1 MPQLGETVT
10 EGTVTRWL
18 KAIGEHVEV
27 DEPLLEVSTDKVDT
41 EIPSVASGV
50 LREILIPEG
59 DTVPVGT
66 ALARIGDGAGGDEA
80 GGTFG
85 PGTTGVAAASESTT
99 APAATP
105 EPRPPVA
112 PSHPTTSE
120 PVVDVR
126 DTTSPS
132 RRSTTATGSAAF
144 LSPVVRRLLEEH
156 QLDPADIEATGAGGR
171 LTAADVRAHV
181 RAARS
186 TPTATPPAA
195 AVDTPGVAP
204 PSSRPG
210 APPQPPARQPTVPP
224 PPMVATDAEIIPFS
238 SIRRRTAAHMV
249 TSLATSAH
257 TLVAVEVDYHRVER
271 VRAAHKVAFREREGV
286 GLSYLPFIARAVVD
300 AIGEYPM
307 INASVGD
314 DELIVHRDVN
324 LGIAVDLDFEGLI
337 VPVVRQAHHLRLAAL
352 TRAMAEQAAKARAG
366 SLSPDDVTGGT
377 FTITNAGGYG
387 TLLTTPII
395 AQPQVAILSTDGV
408 AMRPAAIRQPGAAWG
423 LTVHPLGNLAL
434 SFDHRAVDGAY
445 ASAFMA
451 RVRETLQDRDWAAE
465 VGT

>member
-18 KAIGEHVEV
+18 KTIGDRVEI

-41 EIPSVASGV
+41 EIPSAAAGV
-50 LREILIPEG
+50 LSEILIPEG
-59 DTVPVGT
+59 DTVPIGT
-66 ALARIGDGAGGDEA
+66 ALARIGDGAADTA
-80 GGTFG
+80 TATGTDR
-85 PGTTGVAAASESTT
+85 AAATT
-99 APAATP
+99 DPEEDPAEVPPAEDDETPAP
-105 EPRPPVA
+105 
-112 PSHPTTSE
+112 E

-126 DTTSPS
+126 DAPPATLRTTG
-132 RRSTTATGSAAF
+132 ATGSATF

-156 QLDPADIEATGAGGR
+156 DLHPSEVQATGAGGR
-171 LTAADVRAHV
+171 LTAADVRAHA
-181 RAARS
+181 RAHAPPPPSAGPSTSDGPPGAPGPS
-186 TPTATPPAA
+186 TPEAPESGPPTVSPPADSTPPA
-195 AVDTPGVAP
+195 DTDEV
-204 PSSRPG
+204 
-210 APPQPPARQPTVPP
+210 
-224 PPMVATDAEIIPFS
+224 IPFS

-257 TLVAVEVDYHRVER
+257 TLVAVEVDYHRVEQT
-271 VRAAHKVAFREREGV
+271 RAVHKEPFREREGV

-300 AIGEYPM
+300 AIGEYPA

-314 DELIVHRDVN
+314 DELVVHHDIN
-324 LGIAVDLDFEGLI
+324 LGIAVDLDFDGLI
-337 VPVVRQAHHLRLAAL
+337 VPVVRRAHHLRLGAL
-352 TRAMAEQAAKARAG
+352 TRAMADQAAKARAG
-366 SLSPDDVTGGT
+366 SLAPDDVTGGT

-395 AQPQVAILSTDGV
+395 AQPQVAILSTDGI
-408 AMRPAAIRQPGAAWG
+408 AMRPAAVRQPGGAWG

-434 SFDHRAVDGAY
+434 SFDHRAFDGAY

-451 RVRETLQDRDWAAE
+451 RVREILQDRDWAAE

>member
-18 KAIGEHVEV
+18 KAIGDHVEI

-41 EIPSVASGV
+41 EIPSAAAGV

-66 ALARIGDGAGGDEA
+66 ALARIGEGARDTDGATGSDEA
-80 GGTFG
+80 
-85 PGTTGVAAASESTT
+85 T
-99 APAATP
+99 APPAATP
-105 EPRPPVA
+105 TAVSAAGAQEPI
-112 PSHPTTSE
+112 
-120 PVVDVR
+120 VDVR
-126 DTTSPS
+126 EHTAPPG
-132 RRSTTATGSAAF
+132 RRSATTGSAGF

-171 LTAADVRAHV
+171 LTAADVRAHA
-181 RAARS
+181 RAARP
-186 TPTATPPAA
+186 TPSLASPAPSETPEAARPDSEVTPPP
-195 AVDTPGVAP
+195 TG
-204 PSSRPG
+204 PS
-210 APPQPPARQPTVPP
+210 PP
-224 PPMVATDAEIIPFS
+224 PVAGDDEIIPFT

-249 TSLATSAH
+249 MSLATSAH
-257 TLVAVEVDYHRVER
+257 TLVAVEVDYHRVEQ
-271 VRAAHKVAFREREGV
+271 VRAEHKAAFREREGV

-300 AIGEYPM
+300 AIGEYPW

-314 DELIVHRDVN
+314 DVLVVHREIN

-337 VPVVRQAHHLRLAAL
+337 VPVIRQAHHLRLAAL
-352 TRAMAEQAAKARAG
+352 TRAMADQATKARAG
-366 SLSPDDVTGGT
+366 SLAPDDVTGGT

-408 AMRPAAIRQPGAAWG
+408 AMRPAAIRQPGEGWG

-434 SFDHRAVDGAY
+434 SFDHRAFDGAY

-451 RVRETLQDRDWAAE
+451 RVREILQDRDWAAE
-465 VGT
+465 VGP

>member
-18 KAIGEHVEV
+18 KTIGDHVEI

-41 EIPSVASGV
+41 EIPSAASGV
-50 LREILIPEG
+50 LHEILIPEG

-66 ALARIGDGAGGDEA
+66 ALARIGDGVRDTVGATGSDEA
-80 GGTFG
+80 S
-85 PGTTGVAAASESTT
+85 V
-99 APAATP
+99 APAATAPAVAESDAP
-105 EPRPPVA
+105 EPAGPGTDPER
-112 PSHPTTSE
+112 TE
-120 PVVDVR
+120 PAVDVR
-126 DTTSPS
+126 EAAAAPNRPGTT
-132 RRSTTATGSAAF
+132 TGSAAF

-156 QLDPADIEATGAGGR
+156 RLEAADIEATGAGGR
-171 LTAADVRAHV
+171 LTAADVRAHA
-181 RAARS
+181 RAAGS
-186 TPTATPPAA
+186 
-195 AVDTPGVAP
+195 V
-204 PSSRPG
+204 PS
-210 APPQPPARQPTVPP
+210 PP
-224 PPMVATDAEIIPFS
+224 PPAPSATPEAAPPDAGAAPPRAGPPPAVAGDDEVIPFT

-249 TSLATSAH
+249 MSLATSAH
-257 TLVAVEVDYHRVER
+257 TLVAVEVDYHRVEQ
-271 VRAAHKVAFREREGV
+271 VRADHKEAFREREGV

-300 AIGEYPM
+300 AIGEYPS
-307 INASVGD
+307 INASVGA
-314 DELIVHRDVN
+314 DELIVHREVN

-337 VPVVRQAHHLRLAAL
+337 VPVIRQAHHLRLAAL
-352 TRAMAEQAAKARAG
+352 TRAMADQAAKARAG

-408 AMRPAAIRQPGAAWG
+408 AMRPAAIRQPGGAWG

-434 SFDHRAVDGAY
+434 SFDHRAFDGAY

-451 RVRETLQDRDWAAE
+451 RIREILQERDWAAE
-465 VGT
+465 VGA